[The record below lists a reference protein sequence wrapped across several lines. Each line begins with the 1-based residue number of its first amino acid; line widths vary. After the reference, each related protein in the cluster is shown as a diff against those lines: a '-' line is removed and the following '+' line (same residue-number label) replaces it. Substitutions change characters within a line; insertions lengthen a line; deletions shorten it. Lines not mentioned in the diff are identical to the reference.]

1 MKALTVKPISNRSAF
16 STRKAGFTLI
26 ELLVVIAI
34 IAILAAILF
43 PVFAQAREKA
53 RQTSCLSNQKQIG
66 LGVMSYVQDYD
77 ETYPSSVDGQYHQWY
92 EVVDPYI
99 KNGEAAADGLRYG
112 KGGVWNCPSFPVD
125 NGQAQNYGA
134 NDDIFAANFKAH
146 DDPSNILQPSP
157 LSVIPSPSDTI
168 IIAEKGANGIGASYE
183 TFLTLQGW
191 WTQGSVLTG
200 GVYDPA
206 KDNSFC
212 SYNLCTNPAN
222 PDRDEPDGA
231 NMWEGA
237 KTVRYRHT
245 GTANVLYADGHAKA
259 MPKGSIK
266 WYKNI
271 YVKGPHEAA
280 IAYQYSWAGQ
290 EPK

>member
-1 MKALTVKPISNRSAF
+1 MKR
-16 STRKAGFTLI
+16 GFTLI

-53 RQTSCLSNQKQIG
+53 RQTSCLSNEKQIG
-66 LGVMSYVQDYD
+66 LGIVSYIQDYD
-77 ETYPSSVDGQYHQWY
+77 GCYPSSTDGQYNQWY
-92 EVVDPYI
+92 QVVQPYI
-99 KNGEAAADGLRYG
+99 KNGDAAANGLRYG

-134 NDDIFAANFKAH
+134 NDDIFV
-146 DDPSNILQPSP
+146 SNYPNGSGTVHEAYSE
-157 LSVIPSPSDTI
+157 SVIPSSADTI
-168 IIAEKGANGIGASYE
+168 LVGEKGANGVGSSYE
-183 TFLTLQGW
+183 TFLTLQNW
-191 WTQGSVLTG
+191 WATSVMTN

-206 KDNSFC
+206 KDNSALAYVA
-212 SYNLCTNPAN
+212 SNGHPS
-222 PDRDEPDGA
+222 PDRDVPSGVDQ
-231 NMWEGA
+231 WEGA
-237 KTVRYRHT
+237 KTIRYRHQ
-245 GTANVLYADGHAKA
+245 GAANVIFADGHAKA

-271 YVKGPHEAA
+271 YVQGPHEDA
-280 IAYQYSWAGQ
+280 IKYQYSWAGT